1 MRAYALV
8 MVTVFLFA
16 GNYIV
21 GKVAADVVPPL
32 TLTWMRTLLG
42 LILVF
47 AFYRK
52 KIMLVRRQLIKEW
65 RPILGMA
72 VTGIA
77 FFPSL
82 SYLALHYTSTIN
94 ASIME
99 SLTPAVTIILG
110 FFFLRET
117 YGKRQIA
124 GVGLSLVGVMYI
136 ISDGS
141 LETLLSLSFN
151 SGDLIMMGAVICW
164 ATYSTFVNKF
174 GYRIPLY
181 GSLFAMLLIGNFI
194 IMFAAFLFEWSQGRF
209 VSEWS
214 GPIVFSI
221 LYTGVFPSFLALL
234 SWNMAVAEIGPA
246 KATVFMNFMP
256 FATAI
261 LSLLFLQEIITVSQI
276 IGGLIVLTGIYF
288 TTKVKKRPRTP
299 PQESR

>member
-32 TLTWMRTLLG
+32 TLTWMRSLTAV
-42 LILVF
+42 ILVF
-47 AFYRK
+47 LFYRK
-52 KIMLVRRQLIKEW
+52 KIMIVRHQLIKEW

-82 SYLALHYTSTIN
+82 SYLALHYTSTVN

-99 SLTPAVTIILG
+99 SLTPAVTIVIGYL
-110 FFFLRET
+110 FLKER
-117 YGKRQIA
+117 YGQRQLF
-124 GVGLSLVGVMYI
+124 GVAISLVGVVYI
-136 ISDGS
+136 ISKGS
-141 LETLLSLSFN
+141 LETFLSLGFN
-151 SGDLIMMGAVICW
+151 SGDLIMMGAVLCW
-164 ATYSTFVNKF
+164 ATYSTLVNRH
-174 GYRIPLY
+174 GYRIPLF
-181 GSLFAMLLIGNFI
+181 GSLFAILLLGNI
-194 IMFAAFLFEWSQGRF
+194 IVMFGAFLFEWSQGRF

-214 GPIVFSI
+214 ASIVFSI

-261 LSLLFLQEIITVSQI
+261 LSLLFLQEKITLPQI
-276 IGGLIVLTGIYF
+276 IGGAIVLTGIYF
-288 TTKVKKRPRTP
+288 TTKVKRKRKIPGY
-299 PQESR
+299 ESR